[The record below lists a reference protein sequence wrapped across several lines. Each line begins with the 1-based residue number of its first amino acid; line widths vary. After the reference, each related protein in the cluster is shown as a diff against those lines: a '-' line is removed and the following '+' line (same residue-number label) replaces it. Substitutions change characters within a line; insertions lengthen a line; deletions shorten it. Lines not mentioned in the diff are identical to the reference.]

1 MSTYVD
7 QDKPKYANDLGILF
21 FVTFIPWVVFVNLYT
36 ITEFQYS
43 IDANV
48 VSMILKITPFILLL
62 REFINNKYSVREI
75 IGYIVLVFM
84 WITCIRSS
92 NGLTVFDGL
101 LFAFSARN
109 LKFRHIIFTFFI
121 TGSILFIFTLGASYF
136 QKIPDLIYINN
147 GVKVRHSLGYTYTSF
162 SSQVFFYLSCTYVF
176 LRNKK
181 ISFAEGIIIELIS
194 IVLFLKTET
203 RNPFLV
209 TTLLVMFTLLIRY
222 TNKDWKIIKK
232 ISIWIFPFLGIFS
245 IIASYLFNPSSR
257 MFSLLNTILSNR
269 LELSNNAL
277 NQYGYAIFGQ
287 KIVINGVGYM
297 GTYSKNY
304 NVIDSSY
311 VMNYVLR
318 GPLFLMLILAL
329 FFLLL
334 RKLCK
339 SQYEASSYLILIL
352 VLMAMHSTLDPQL
365 LSLWYNPF
373 FLAIGYVFRRDFNLT
388 NDALYLLK

>member
-162 SSQVFFYLSCTYVF
+162 S
-176 LRNKK
+176 
-181 ISFAEGIIIELIS
+181 
-194 IVLFLKTET
+194 
-203 RNPFLV
+203 
-209 TTLLVMFTLLIRY
+209 
-222 TNKDWKIIKK
+222 
-232 ISIWIFPFLGIFS
+232 
-245 IIASYLFNPSSR
+245 
-257 MFSLLNTILSNR
+257 
-269 LELSNNAL
+269 
-277 NQYGYAIFGQ
+277 
-287 KIVINGVGYM
+287 
-297 GTYSKNY
+297 
-304 NVIDSSY
+304 
-311 VMNYVLR
+311 
-318 GPLFLMLILAL
+318 
-329 FFLLL
+329 
-334 RKLCK
+334 
-339 SQYEASSYLILIL
+339 
-352 VLMAMHSTLDPQL
+352 
-365 LSLWYNPF
+365 
-373 FLAIGYVFRRDFNLT
+373 
-388 NDALYLLK
+388 